1 MVPITRRSLTSTPTS
16 KTPDKKKG
24 WQLPKRELKS
34 EKLYSAPR
42 GGIFSTAIEAPA
54 GRTIYVSG
62 LTSRNKEGDIV
73 GKEDI
78 QVQTETILQ
87 NIQTILEE
95 AGATM
100 ADIVKLTVFIRDME
114 LFDEIHDIR
123 RAYFEE
129 PYPASSMV
137 EVPML
142 ADPDLLIEIEAVAV
156 VE

>member
-1 MVPITRRSLTSTPTS
+1 MALITRRSRTSTPTRE
-16 KTPDKKKG
+16 TPDNEKG

-34 EKLYSAPR
+34 EKLYAPPR
-42 GGIFSTAIEAPA
+42 GGVFSTAIEAPA

-62 LTSRNKEGDIV
+62 LTSRNKEGTVV
-73 GKEDI
+73 GKGDI
-78 QVQTETILQ
+78 KVQTETILQ
-87 NIQTILEE
+87 NMQIILAE
-95 AGATM
+95 AGGTM
-100 ADIVKLTVFIRDME
+100 ADIVKLTVFIREMD

-123 RAYFEE
+123 RSYFEE

-137 EVPML
+137 EVSML

>member
-1 MVPITRRSLTSTPTS
+1 M
-16 KTPDKKKG
+16 
-24 WQLPKRELKS
+24 PKRELRS
-34 EKLYSAPR
+34 DKLYTPPR
-42 GGIFSTAIEAPA
+42 GGVFSTAIEAPA

-62 LTSRNKEGDIV
+62 LTSRNKEGAVV
-73 GKEDI
+73 GKGDI
-78 QVQTETILQ
+78 KAQTETILQ
-87 NIQTILEE
+87 NMRAILAE

-100 ADIVKLTVFIRDME
+100 GDIVKLTVFVRDMG

-123 RAYFEE
+123 RAYFED

-137 EVPML
+137 EVSML

>member
-1 MVPITRRSLTSTPTS
+1 M
-16 KTPDKKKG
+16 
-24 WQLPKRELKS
+24 PKRELKS
-34 EKLYSAPR
+34 DKLYAPPR
-42 GGIFSTAIEAPA
+42 GGVFSTAIEAPM

-62 LTSRNKEGDIV
+62 LTSRNKEGAVV

-78 QVQTETILQ
+78 KVQTETILR
-87 NIQTILEE
+87 NMRTILAE

-100 ADIVKLTVFIRDME
+100 GDIVKVTVFIKDME
-114 LFDEIHDIR
+114 LFDEIHEIR
-123 RAYFEE
+123 RSYFEE

-137 EVPML
+137 EVSML